1 MVNLWRNYLERRA
14 NNREETTDPWV
25 RQLHQDVDALWL
37 EHRTLREDFYRHEA
51 VVEERWKTVFNELRE
66 FQTTTKEVIKE
77 SKIRIDALYRLVLT
91 VSGSAILFLIAE
103 VFRRG
108 L

>member
-1 MVNLWRNYLERRA
+1 MDRRA
-14 NNREETTDPWV
+14 EPREEHYE
-25 RQLHQDVDALWL
+25 RLHEDIELLWK

-66 FQTTTKEVIKE
+66 FQTYTRDMIKE
-77 SKIRIDALYRLVLT
+77 SKIRIESLYKLVLV
-91 VSGSAILFLIAE
+91 VSGSVILFLVTE
-103 VFRRG
+103 LVRRG